1 MSILGYSFLM
11 RSAGFLVLPW
21 RGRPPGRMSFPASW
35 WSWWWPGP
43 VTVLPGVADCAPS
56 DGGSG
61 SARGGTGCRVG
72 RRGAGVEA
80 RLGWGP
86 AGPRTVP
93 PCFSW
98 GSWALRPVLA
108 VKSCWSST
116 RKFHASVSVSHPGA
130 TGRRALCRTLELLGG
145 QSSHSEG
152 WAPLWAVP
160 CVASRWRLRPVDRGA
175 SRGQPGKLE
184 LRSLVPGA
192 GGAALGT
199 SHGLKVLLP
208 SSCPSHGGFF
218 VLRSLWFLFWA
229 HTLRSLTAQ
238 RVQREEEPFS
248 FPSSPSPHFPAV
260 PGVVVQRGPACRL
273 CQASRSDVTSDARGR
288 GPCARAWPSQSF
300 PFRPARS
307 PRTCSRVFLLFLNPL
322 ISWRSRAPRSSKPHP
337 LLRTKA
343 SSGRCR
349 GLIITVRRF
358 HIHARGPVVQGT
370 NHAQFQ

>member
-21 RGRPPGRMSFPASW
+21 RGRLPGRMSFLASW

-61 SARGGTGCRVG
+61 SARGGTGCQVG
-72 RRGAGVEA
+72 RRGRGSRPGLGGGHQGPGQCRHASRGAAGPCGPC
-80 RLGWGP
+80 LLSSP
-86 AGPRTVP
+86 AGAPRTSSMLP
-93 PCFSW
+93 FLC
-98 GSWALRPVLA
+98 LIRVLQGA
-108 VKSCWSST
+108 GHFAGRWSSWED
-116 RKFHASVSVSHPGA
+116 
-130 TGRRALCRTLELLGG
+130 RAVNA
-145 QSSHSEG
+145 EG

-199 SHGLKVLLP
+199 SRGPKVLLP

-229 HTLRSLTAQ
+229 HTLHSLTAQ

-248 FPSSPSPHFPAV
+248 FPSSPSPHFLRFRVSSSREVRLAV
-260 PGVVVQRGPACRL
+260 CVRL
-273 CQASRSDVTSDARGR
+273 LV
-288 GPCARAWPSQSF
+288 
-300 PFRPARS
+300 
-307 PRTCSRVFLLFLNPL
+307 LM
-322 ISWRSRAPRSSKPHP
+322 
-337 LLRTKA
+337 
-343 SSGRCR
+343 
-349 GLIITVRRF
+349 
-358 HIHARGPVVQGT
+358 
-370 NHAQFQ
+370 